1 MSDQLK
7 RRLVTIVQSQAKAG
21 RGVFA
26 TRMAMN
32 SRPTGSMT
40 SDELSRELEHAYGS
54 DVLTLLDQAGI
65 SKFYENDLKAALGE
79 DKALAVLNHRRRAKV
94 SPVTPKASLPAPA
107 RKRHRK
113 VGGWTTGAAT
123 IAAILVVRAFSGA
136 FEEGEAAP
144 MFDEAKLEAQAPVE
158 EVALE
163 RSVPAS
169 SDAYEFGSCAQ
180 YLGAVS
186 GLRCFNQLG
195 GNGLPSDSPDAKD
208 ARSNIAR
215 SVRASRWR
223 RHAQCPLFTA
233 EVDGVSFAEASYEVL
248 PLRDR
253 GSLTQEALYNS
264 CSSSANTAA
273 YKACSSASGMCD
285 EEY

>member
-1 MSDQLK
+1 MSDHLK
-7 RRLVTIVQSQAKAG
+7 RRLVTLVQKQAHTG
-21 RGVFA
+21 RGAFSA
-26 TRMAMN
+26 RMATQ
-32 SRPTGSMT
+32 SRPSASMT
-40 SDELSRELEHAYGS
+40 SDELSRELEHAYGA
-54 DVLTLLDQAGI
+54 DVLSLLDQAGA
-65 SKFYENDLKAALGE
+65 SKFYENDLKAALGKE
-79 DKALAVLNHRRRAKV
+79 RALAVLTYRRRAQTSAVASKPP
-94 SPVTPKASLPAPA
+94 SPSPA
-107 RKRHRK
+107 RKQRRK
-113 VGGWTTGAAT
+113 VGSWTTGAAT
-123 IAAILVVRAFSGA
+123 IAAILVVRAFTGT
-136 FEEGEAAP
+136 FGEGEASP
-144 MFDEAKLEAQAPVE
+144 MFDEAALGSEAPVE
-158 EVALE
+158 EVALD

-169 SDAYEFGSCAQ
+169 SDTYEFGSCAQ

-195 GNGLPSDSPDAKD
+195 GNSLPSDSPDAKD
-208 ARSNIAR
+208 ARSNIDR

-223 RHAQCPLFTA
+223 RHAQCSLFTA

>member
-1 MSDQLK
+1 MSDHLK
-7 RRLVTIVQSQAKAG
+7 RRLVALVQSQANTG
-21 RGVFA
+21 RGAFSA
-26 TRMAMN
+26 RMATQ
-32 SRPTGSMT
+32 SRPNGSMT
-40 SDELSRELEHAYGS
+40 SDELGRELEHAYGA
-54 DVLTLLDQAGI
+54 DVLSLLDQAGA
-65 SKFYENDLKAALGE
+65 SKFYENDLKATLGE
-79 DKALAVLNHRRRAKV
+79 ERARAVLNHRRRAKTPTV
-94 SPVTPKASLPAPA
+94 ASKPPSPPPA
-107 RKRHRK
+107 RKQRRK

-123 IAAILVVRAFSGA
+123 IAAILVVRAFTGA
-136 FEEGEAAP
+136 FGEGEAAP
-144 MFDEAKLEAQAPVE
+144 MFDEAELESGVSVE

-163 RSVPAS
+163 RSVPVS
-169 SDAYEFGSCAQ
+169 SDTYEFGSCAQ

-208 ARSNIAR
+208 ARSDIAR

-273 YKACSSASGMCD
+273 YEVCSSASGMCD
-285 EEY
+285 EGY

>member
-1 MSDQLK
+1 MSDHLK
-7 RRLVTIVQSQAKAG
+7 RRLVALVQNQAHTG
-21 RGVFA
+21 RGAFSA
-26 TRMAMN
+26 RMATQ
-32 SRPTGSMT
+32 SRPNASMT
-40 SDELSRELEHAYGS
+40 SDELGRELEHAYGA
-54 DVLTLLDQAGI
+54 DVLSLLDQAGA
-65 SKFYENDLKAALGE
+65 SKFYENDLKATLGE
-79 DKALAVLNHRRRAKV
+79 ERARAVLNHRRRAQ
-94 SPVTPKASLPAPA
+94 TPTVASKPPPA
-107 RKRHRK
+107 RKQRHK
-113 VGGWTTGAAT
+113 VGGWTTGAVT
-123 IAAILVVRAFSGA
+123 IAAILVVRVFTGA
-136 FEEGEAAP
+136 FGAGEASP
-144 MFDEAKLEAQAPVE
+144 MFDEAELGSEAPVE

-169 SDAYEFGSCAQ
+169 PDTYEFGSCAQ

-233 EVDGVSFAEASYEVL
+233 EVDGVSFAEASYEIL
-248 PLRDR
+248 PLRNR

-273 YKACSSASGMCD
+273 YKVCSSASGMCD

>member
-1 MSDQLK
+1 MSDHLK
-7 RRLVTIVQSQAKAG
+7 RRLATLVQNQAHSG
-21 RGVFA
+21 RGAFSA
-26 TRMAMN
+26 RMATQ
-32 SRPTGSMT
+32 SRLSASMT
-40 SDELSRELEHAYGS
+40 NDELGRELEHAYGA
-54 DVLTLLDQAGI
+54 DVLSLLDQAGA
-65 SKFYENDLKAALGE
+65 SKFYENDLKATLGKERALS
-79 DKALAVLNHRRRAKV
+79 VLNHRRRAQ
-94 SPVTPKASLPAPA
+94 TPTVASKPPSPA
-107 RKRHRK
+107 RKQRRK

-123 IAAILVVRAFSGA
+123 IAAILVVRAFTGA
-136 FEEGEAAP
+136 FGEGEASP
-144 MFDEAKLEAQAPVE
+144 MFDEAEPESQVPVE

-169 SDAYEFGSCAQ
+169 SDTYEFGSCAQ

-195 GNGLPSDSPDAKD
+195 GNGLPSNSPDAKD

-223 RHAQCPLFTA
+223 RHARCPLFTA

-273 YKACSSASGMCD
+273 FKACSSASGMCD